1 MGVFNL
7 KYRDTQPV
15 LEVALLNP
23 DLSPADLTGST
34 IKLHIRLADGA
45 TRLIRDMVIQ
55 GDPLLGIVR
64 YQWIATDWDVASGT
78 TVDGAYP
85 VGGLV
90 VTPGGFVTGGFGS
103 PITYYRLTGSDHLF
117 ECEVISG
124 TSRGTFPNAP
134 PTCKGGGYDILRII
148 PDIGQGA

>member
-23 DLSPADLTGST
+23 DLSAVDLTGST

-64 YQWIATDWDVASGT
+64 YQWIATDWAAASGT

-85 VGGLV
+85 TGGLIGP
-90 VTPGGFVTGGFGS
+90 TPIVPSYG
-103 PITYYRLTGSDHLF
+103 RLLEHRMEF
-117 ECEVISG
+117 EVING
-124 TSRGTFPNAP
+124 TSRGTFPND
-134 PTCKGGGYDILRII
+134 GYDTLTII
-148 PDIGQGA
+148 TDVGQGV